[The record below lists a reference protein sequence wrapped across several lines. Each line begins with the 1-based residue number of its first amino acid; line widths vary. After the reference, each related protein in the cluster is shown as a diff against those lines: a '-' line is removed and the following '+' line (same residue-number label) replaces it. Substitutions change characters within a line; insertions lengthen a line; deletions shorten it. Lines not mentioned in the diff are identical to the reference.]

1 MLQNNNKSIEEFI
14 NTIVISFIT
23 ATILFVGKNVIELL
37 NAKIEAQNEEI
48 KSLKALVD
56 ANNDK
61 HRFHLLEIVA
71 ENKTFRDDFLVK
83 YNDDML
89 LLNANM
95 ETHVATAT
103 RRQNLIINE
112 LSENVDMLARRK

>member
-1 MLQNNNKSIEEFI
+1 MLRNNNKSIEEFI

-48 KSLKALVD
+48 ESLKTLVD

>member
-1 MLQNNNKSIEEFI
+1 MSHNNNKSIEEFI
-14 NTIVISFIT
+14 NALVISFIT
-23 ATILFVGKNVIELL
+23 TTILFVGRNVIELL

-71 ENKTFRDDFLVK
+71 ENKTFRDDFGVK

-95 ETHVATAT
+95 ERHVATAT
-103 RRQNLIINE
+103 RRQNQTINE
-112 LSENVDMLARRK
+112 LSGMVDELTART

>member
-48 KSLKALVD
+48 ESLKTLVD

>member
-1 MLQNNNKSIEEFI
+1 MSQNNSKSIEEFI
-14 NTIVISFIT
+14 NALVISFIT
-23 ATILFVGKNVIELL
+23 TTILFVGRNVIELL

-48 KSLKALVD
+48 ESLKTLVD

-71 ENKTFRDDFLVK
+71 ENKTFRDDFGVK

-95 ETHVATAT
+95 ETRVATAT

-112 LSENVDMLARRK
+112 LSENVDILARRK

>member
-1 MLQNNNKSIEEFI
+1 MSQNNSKHIEEFI

-48 KSLKALVD
+48 ESLKTLVD

>member
-1 MLQNNNKSIEEFI
+1 MSHNNNKSIEEFI
-14 NTIVISFIT
+14 NALVISFIT
-23 ATILFVGKNVIELL
+23 TTILFVGRNVIELL

-48 KSLKALVD
+48 ESLKTLVD

-71 ENKTFRDDFLVK
+71 ENKTFRDDFGIK

-95 ETHVATAT
+95 ERHVATAT
-103 RRQNLIINE
+103 RRQNQTINE
-112 LSENVDMLARRK
+112 LSGMVDELTART

>member
-1 MLQNNNKSIEEFI
+1 MLRNNNKSIEEFI

-23 ATILFVGKNVIELL
+23 ATILFVGNNVIELL

-48 KSLKALVD
+48 ESLKTLVD

>member
-1 MLQNNNKSIEEFI
+1 MSQNNSKSIEEFI
-14 NTIVISFIT
+14 NALVISFIT
-23 ATILFVGKNVIELL
+23 TTILFVGRNVIELL

-48 KSLKALVD
+48 KSLKAIVD

-71 ENKTFRDDFLVK
+71 ENKTFRDDFGVK

-89 LLNANM
+89 LLNANI
-95 ETHVATAT
+95 ETRVVTAT
-103 RRQNLIINE
+103 RRQDRTIKE
-112 LSENVDMLARRK
+112 LYEMIDKLVART

>member
-1 MLQNNNKSIEEFI
+1 MSHNNNKSIEEFI

-48 KSLKALVD
+48 ESLKTLVD

>member
-48 KSLKALVD
+48 ESLKTLVD

-71 ENKTFRDDFLVK
+71 ENKTFRDDFRVK

-95 ETHVATAT
+95 ETRVATAT

-112 LSENVDMLARRK
+112 LSENVDILARRK

>member
-48 KSLKALVD
+48 ESLKTLVD

-61 HRFHLLEIVA
+61 HRFHLLEIIA

>member
-48 KSLKALVD
+48 ESLKTLVD

-95 ETHVATAT
+95 ETHVVTAT